1 MPGLTGGIL
10 THRGPIDRLRLLVGR
25 LHVVVAVV
33 IVVLLMPRL
42 GVLSRRH
49 LLVRVCPAK
58 IGRLRRRERFEIL
71 RYERFD
77 LRWRFEVRLLFRNRL
92 LIISLLFLFLSG
104 VWHQLGPL
112 TEDTLRLS
120 FDRASHHLF
129 ERVNSFGF
137 SRLEMLSAPFHTGVC
152 HLFVLI
158 AAANIDLTALFGLV
172 TIQRISRQ
180 DFPLNALGSC
190 PLLIGDVSLII
201 AGRVPIIVEGSP
213 LAFELVEMTRTF
225 VPYHI
230 IERLQVCGR
239 LDFCLLQLAS
249 LLLVALHNFSMALG

>member
-25 LHVVVAVV
+25 LHVVVA
-33 IVVLLMPRL
+33 LMPRL

-172 TIQRISRQ
+172 TIQ
-180 DFPLNALGSC
+180 
-190 PLLIGDVSLII
+190 
-201 AGRVPIIVEGSP
+201 
-213 LAFELVEMTRTF
+213 
-225 VPYHI
+225 
-230 IERLQVCGR
+230 
-239 LDFCLLQLAS
+239 
-249 LLLVALHNFSMALG
+249 